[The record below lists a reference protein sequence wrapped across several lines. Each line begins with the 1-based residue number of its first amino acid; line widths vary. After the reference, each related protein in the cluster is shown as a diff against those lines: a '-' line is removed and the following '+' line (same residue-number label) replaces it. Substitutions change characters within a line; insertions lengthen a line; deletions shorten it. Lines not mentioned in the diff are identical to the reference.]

1 MNVFLAGATGA
12 IGQRLVP
19 LLVGRGHRVFGSTR
33 TAAKVAA
40 LRVAGVEPVVMDA
53 LDGAAVL
60 RALESA
66 KPEVVVHQMTA
77 LATMRS
83 LKHFDD
89 EFAETNRLR
98 TEGLSHLLTAAS
110 RAGARRFV
118 VQSYAGWPYAREG
131 GRVKVEEDPLDA
143 TPPATMTKTLQAIR
157 TLEASVT
164 GASGLEGVV
173 LRYGSFYGP
182 GTSLAPGAEMAE
194 AVRKRRLPVIGDGA
208 GVWSFLHIDDAASA
222 TASAIEG
229 GPPIIYNI
237 VDDEPAEVSTWLP
250 ELARI
255 LGASRPYHLPAWI
268 GRLIAGEAVVTMMT
282 EMRGA
287 SNAKAKRLMNW
298 RPAYTGW
305 REGFRLV
312 FQGPGAPLLPSQA
325 ERAVEA

>member
-1 MNVFLAGATGA
+1 
-12 IGQRLVP
+12 
-19 LLVGRGHRVFGSTR
+19 
-33 TAAKVAA
+33 
-40 LRVAGVEPVVMDA
+40 MDA
-53 LDGAAVL
+53 LDGVAVE
-60 RALESA
+60 RAVESA
-66 KPEVVVHQMTA
+66 RPEVVVHQMTA

-194 AVRKRRLPVIGDGA
+194 AVQKAALAGDRGRRGRVVLPP
-208 GVWSFLHIDDAASA
+208 H
-222 TASAIEG
+222 
-229 GPPIIYNI
+229 
-237 VDDEPAEVSTWLP
+237 
-250 ELARI
+250 R
-255 LGASRPYHLPAWI
+255 
-268 GRLIAGEAVVTMMT
+268 
-282 EMRGA
+282 
-287 SNAKAKRLMNW
+287 
-298 RPAYTGW
+298 
-305 REGFRLV
+305 
-312 FQGPGAPLLPSQA
+312 
-325 ERAVEA
+325 